1 MRKELER
8 ALKAPQV
15 WASFVVCLITL
26 MGYSLAYWIGTILV
40 GEWIEYRESAFQL
53 SLGGI
58 FFGGFM
64 LLLPFCSALAHATSQ
79 VDDICSG
86 MMRWEALRGSVFKY
100 VQVKAVTCMVAAAV
114 AAASAFVLHAILWNL
129 IALPVDPTTYPNHT
143 VYFSKDCIFRDWY
156 TVCHGL
162 PVYVEMTVGIA
173 FTASVWAAVAL
184 AISVWVSDKLLTVTL
199 PSFLYYLWSSDVL
212 YYFTGVR
219 TVSPAA
225 LFNDGLTVKKAVIS
239 IISYLVILIISLIG
253 YYIGCKKR
261 CQDA

>member
-1 MRKELER
+1 
-8 ALKAPQV
+8 
-15 WASFVVCLITL
+15 
-26 MGYSLAYWIGTILV
+26 
-40 GEWIEYRESAFQL
+40 
-53 SLGGI
+53 
-58 FFGGFM
+58 M

-79 VDDICSG
+79 VDDMCSG

>member
-79 VDDICSG
+79 VDDMCSG

-143 VYFSKDCIFRDWY
+143 VYFQK
-156 TVCHGL
+156 TVFFVIGTR
-162 PVYVEMTVGIA
+162 YAMA
-173 FTASVWAAVAL
+173 FQSMW
-184 AISVWVSDKLLTVTL
+184 K
-199 PSFLYYLWSSDVL
+199 
-212 YYFTGVR
+212 
-219 TVSPAA
+219 
-225 LFNDGLTVKKAVIS
+225 
-239 IISYLVILIISLIG
+239 
-253 YYIGCKKR
+253 
-261 CQDA
+261 